1 LPPRVSRLS
10 CSSGSCRTGR
20 KSVKPWGDGRFF
32 LDLPQS
38 LCRRADADTGD
49 SVEIVLVPVSDD
61 PPDELVAAVT
71 ADPSARRSW
80 ERLSPSQRRAIVNDV
95 LDAVRA
101 DTRQRRVERW
111 ARHLGRRS

>member
-1 LPPRVSRLS
+1 MRQHVVVERARFSAVVQRRHPRMPRYV
-10 CSSGSCRTGR
+10 
-20 KSVKPWGDGRFF
+20 

-111 ARHLGRRS
+111 ARHLACRS